1 VTVLFGWF
9 RRRRELVLENAASR
23 QQLAMHERR
32 PPDIQDSER
41 MFWVWLVRIWPGGR
55 GVVIAVRPE
64 MGRVMA
70 SGRLATLLDVEEQ
83 VEASWPAEHRPEAR
97 ALIMRLAR
105 ENRCWGA
112 VRTQGEL
119 RALGHEVSPETVRR
133 YRLRP
138 RRRPP
143 SQSWRTSLRW

>member
-83 VEASWPAEHRPEAR
+83 VEASWPAEHRPGSTSADHASRSRESVLGCGTHSGR
-97 ALIMRLAR
+97 AT
-105 ENRCWGA
+105 GA
-112 VRTQGEL
+112 W
-119 RALGHEVSPETVRR
+119 P
-133 YRLRP
+133 
-138 RRRPP
+138 
-143 SQSWRTSLRW
+143 